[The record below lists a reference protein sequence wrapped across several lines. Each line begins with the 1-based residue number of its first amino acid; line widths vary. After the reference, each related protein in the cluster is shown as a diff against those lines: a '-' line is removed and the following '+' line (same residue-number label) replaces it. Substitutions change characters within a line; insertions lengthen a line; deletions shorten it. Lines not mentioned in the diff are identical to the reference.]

1 MKTPKPIASQ
11 PKLDEQTER
20 SAIETLRAIKA
31 GDVDSK
37 LLNPQTRRACVTHLI
52 FEGLTS
58 SEIAHLLKCSE
69 RTIERDRNEIREA
82 NSLRV
87 DDRFPA
93 RIAGELFSEAELAIG
108 RIRRAARDAAAAPGE
123 RITAEK
129 LCFDIR
135 CDLVDR
141 LQSLGYLPSAT
152 RRTELSFGQSGAG
165 GSGGIAELTMQFN
178 QAVTVLK
185 DLPELA
191 TDPAIAPLLAD
202 MERSRALAATALTAD
217 QLASACSLPTQI
229 PVSDPA
235 PAGHSAPDSSTN
247 STPEANS

>member
-1 MKTPKPIASQ
+1 MKTPKPTASQ
-11 PKLDEQTER
+11 STPEEQPER
-20 SAIETLRAIKA
+20 SAIEIIRAIKA
-31 GDVDSK
+31 GELESK
-37 LLNPQTRRACVTHLI
+37 QLNPQSRRACVTHLI
-52 FEGLTS
+52 AEGLTS

-69 RTIERDRNEIREA
+69 RTIERDRSEIREA
-82 NSLRV
+82 NALHV

-93 RIAGELFSEAELAIG
+93 RVAGELFSEAELAIG
-108 RIRRAARDAAAAPGE
+108 RIRRAARDAAAAPSE

-141 LQSLGYLPSAT
+141 LQSLGYLPSAA
-152 RRTELSFGQSGAG
+152 RRTELSFGAG
-165 GSGGIAELTMQFN
+165 GGGGESGGIAELTLQFN

-191 TDPAIAPLLAD
+191 ADPTIAPLLAA

-217 QLASACSLPTQI
+217 QLASACSRPI
-229 PVSDPA
+229 PAVPEIPANGSVSD
-235 PAGHSAPDSSTN
+235 SAPSSKSETK
-247 STPEANS
+247 P